1 MLGMSFVEFLVVL
14 ITAIIKVGIPIAV
27 AVWIIQALRCIRADN
42 QAIQSKLEAIEQ
54 QLQRG
59 SKS

>member
-27 AVWIIQALRCIRADN
+27 AVWIIQALRYIRADN
-42 QAIQSKLEAIEQ
+42 QAIKSKLEAIEQ